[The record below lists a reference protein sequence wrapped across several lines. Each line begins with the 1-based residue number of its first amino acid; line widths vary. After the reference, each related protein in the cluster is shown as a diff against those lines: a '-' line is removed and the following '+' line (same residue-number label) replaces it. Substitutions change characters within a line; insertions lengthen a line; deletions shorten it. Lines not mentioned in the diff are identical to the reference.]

1 MLTPTHFFLW
11 VSAKNEGK
19 GLKKI
24 SSDFSKL
31 IDGVSDIDSLSSED
45 REIIDKIQEISVLL
59 SAGKEEQQIMSRT
72 IAAVPTLV

>member
-45 REIIDKIQEISVLL
+45 REIIDRIQEVSALL
-59 SAGKEEQQIMSRT
+59 NSEQEN
-72 IAAVPTLV
+72 